1 MPRDRSKG
9 QGPGM
14 PGWVKGF
21 AWAGGV
27 VVVLVIAMLA
37 TGHGPWQ
44 HMGMAG
50 MH

>member
-1 MPRDRSKG
+1 MAGERFKG
-9 QGPGM
+9 QGPGL
-14 PGWVKGF
+14 PRWVKGF

-27 VVVLVIAMLA
+27 LVVLLVVMLA